1 VALWVVPSWWGG
13 DLTVGKNGAS
23 AAITPV
29 ERTTPYTLI
38 LGLLEGKKAT
48 GVADVLID
56 HLHGLPGIM
65 SQGLTWGSGHGDG

>member
-1 VALWVVPSWWGG
+1 M
-13 DLTVGKNGAS
+13 
-23 AAITPV
+23 